1 MANLGRIVCKCA
13 PLNKKEIMMKTKTKI
28 KKSVSKDEHIFC
40 ALMLIIPV
48 VQWLVFTVYANLDSI
63 RMAFSYY
70 DTQTLTF
77 KWLKFNNFF
86 YNFELFIKNVFT
98 TSLHSL
104 FMGFFFQTVSILL
117 LPISYMV
124 AFVITK
130 KVRGA
135 EAFKVI
141 LYLPA
146 ILSSMVVCLMV
157 KLFIEGGM
165 QGLWYKWTGNGIAL
179 LQHEPYNLVVYLI
192 YMLFFSVPGS
202 LLINLGSM
210 SRVPVDLIE
219 YGELEG
225 ISVWKE
231 FLLIC
236 VPIIYPVLEVQCLGI
251 FVGMFTYKGSL
262 YTIYE
267 GSAPDNLKTFGY
279 ELFTLIYG
287 GKHANKYTNA
297 GYTSAANLLIGLV
310 SVPLVQLTRMLFD
323 KFDPEAEF

>member
-1 MANLGRIVCKCA
+1 MKRKIS
-13 PLNKKEIMMKTKTKI
+13 LN
-28 KKSVSKDEHIFC
+28 EHLFC
-40 ALMLIIPV
+40 ALMLAIPV
-48 VQWLVFTVYANLDSI
+48 AQWLIFSLYANLDSI

-70 DTQTLTF
+70 DTQTLEF
-77 KWLKFNNFF
+77 KWFDIGNLF
-86 YNFELFIKNVFT
+86 YNFKLFINNVF
-98 TSLHSL
+98 SASAHSL
-104 FMGFFFQTVSILL
+104 LMGFIFQTVGIIL
-117 LPISYMV
+117 LPISYIV
-124 AFVITK
+124 SFVISK
-130 KVRGA
+130 KVIGA

-141 LYLPA
+141 LYLPS
-146 ILSSMVVCLMV
+146 ILSSMVICLMF
-157 KLFIEGGM
+157 KLFIEGGA
-165 QGLWYKWTGNGIAL
+165 QQLYYEWTGNYVTL
-179 LQHEPYNLVVYLI
+179 LQEEPYNLVVYLL

-231 FLLIC
+231 FILVCIPL
-236 VPIIYPVLEVQCLGI
+236 IYPVLEVQCLGI

-267 GSAPDNLKTFGY
+267 GSAPTNLKTFGY
-279 ELFTLIYG
+279 ELFTMIYG
-287 GKHANKYTNA
+287 GSGANRYTNA

-310 SVPLVQLTRMLFD
+310 SVPIVQGTRMLFD